1 MAGATG
7 WGADLIG
14 TPDPYPADGPPSGE
28 GDGEADDAGGRPEVG
43 TTGAGG
49 IIGRLGGAD
58 IGRDG
63 GGEDG
68 AGGGPGGGPT
78 GGPGGVE
85 RIVGPEI
92 DASVRIVG
100 PERDV
105 SPRDDAPAELDD
117 RLDGAAPTLGAAGG
131 AGGKDPGRGAFVRT
145 VGA

>member
-68 AGGGPGGGPT
+68 AGGGPGG
-78 GGPGGVE
+78 VE

-105 SPRDDAPAELDD
+105 SPRDGAPAELGGALGG

-131 AGGKDPGRGAFVRT
+131 AGGTDPGRGAFVRT